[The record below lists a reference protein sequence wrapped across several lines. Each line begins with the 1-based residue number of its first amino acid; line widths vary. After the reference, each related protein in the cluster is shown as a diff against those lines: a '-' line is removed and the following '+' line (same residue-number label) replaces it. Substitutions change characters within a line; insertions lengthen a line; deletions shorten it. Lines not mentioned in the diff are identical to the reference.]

1 MQAQIVLTRSEQE
14 KFKFDK
20 TPFTAADCIP
30 DKKSES
36 IIGKVVVIDAEPK
49 RYEYQHAAYQLVL
62 ADGGNGASGGRG
74 QAVFGTCLAT
84 GERSRWERYDVLG
97 EIRPERMPQWA
108 KEALNA
114 IKNQEKAKKPHSREE
129 R

>member
-49 RYEYQHAAYQLVL
+49 RYEYQHAAYQLILPMAATVRPAAEVRQSLALVL
-62 ADGGNGASGGRG
+62 PQASAADGNAMMSSEKSARSVCRSGR
-74 QAVFGTCLAT
+74 
-84 GERSRWERYDVLG
+84 R
-97 EIRPERMPQWA
+97 
-108 KEALNA
+108 
-114 IKNQEKAKKPHSREE
+114 KPCTL
-129 R
+129 